1 MAYLLS
7 IAHIRWSRFS
17 PPPIRIYLGISNQ
30 FSRITTAAIGC
41 ALLLELPLERRLHGW
56 RKQRQPL
63 FGREPPRA
71 CRGLQIPLAAALDGR
86 HSRAIVLDGNGL
98 HDHAAL
104 AVACGCLDHPE
115 RQQHWLLDIARNG
128 DAD

>member
-17 PPPIRIYLGISNQ
+17 PPPVRIYLGISNQ
-30 FSRITTAAIGC
+30 FSRITAVAIDC
-41 ALLLELPLERRLHGW
+41 ALLLELPLERRLHGF
-56 RKQRQPL
+56 RQQRPPPFPPRPL
-63 FGREPPRA
+63 CGREPRRA

-104 AVACGCLDHPE
+104 AVACGCL
-115 RQQHWLLDIARNG
+115 
-128 DAD
+128 

>member
-30 FSRITTAAIGC
+30 FSRITAVAIGC
-41 ALLLELPLERRLHGW
+41 ALMLELPLERRLHGL
-56 RKQRQPL
+56 RKQR
-63 FGREPPRA
+63 EPRRA

-115 RQQHWLLDIARNG
+115 
-128 DAD
+128 

>member
-30 FSRITTAAIGC
+30 FSRITAVAIGC
-41 ALLLELPLERRLHGW
+41 ALMLELPLERRLHGL
-56 RKQRQPL
+56 RKQRPPL
-63 FGREPPRA
+63 FGREPRRARPGGVPKRRQRLFGREPRRA

-98 HDHAAL
+98 H
-104 AVACGCLDHPE
+104 
-115 RQQHWLLDIARNG
+115 
-128 DAD
+128 